1 MPINKIN
8 QNCSWTRSIV
18 MEENTGNKSTK
29 AKVIYPNSEKIDS
42 RGPPKRSDNIEI
54 RTNIIYSY

>member
-1 MPINKIN
+1 MGKLY
-8 QNCSWTRSIV
+8 IV

-29 AKVIYPNSEKIDS
+29 AKVIYRNSEKIDS

-54 RTNIIYSY
+54 RATIIYT